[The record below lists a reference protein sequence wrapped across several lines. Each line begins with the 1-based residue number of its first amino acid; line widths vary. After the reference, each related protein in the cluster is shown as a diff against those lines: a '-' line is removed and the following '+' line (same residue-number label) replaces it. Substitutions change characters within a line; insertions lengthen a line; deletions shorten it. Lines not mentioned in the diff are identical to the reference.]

1 MPIELIISIVLIA
14 CIAALIFIFHPKKD
28 DKDANFKYTPQDSY
42 DDAHELAE
50 KARRGHGDIS
60 VLKAKSSSSAKT
72 TMKQS
77 AKKRVEKRKK
87 NHDADIITSEK
98 TYTNKESWQPY
109 ISMLRERYPN
119 MSRYLL
125 LRSWGHPTF
134 PGEYDGG
141 LAFIQSGEIW
151 YFCVDHILYTLGEE
165 THDGYR
171 VGKDEFEHN
180 CYRLPDD
187 FFDNTTWENLEDKL
201 SAVNW
206 SAGSAVSSLFNREA
220 ENKAEIEKLFT
231 HSPYR
236 TMFKTICGTHFIS
249 EGNRPYS
256 CIFETKESTLSI
268 HIETGELTE
277 KTRCI
282 VQEFY
287 VSESSDKPV
296 HPYEVAR
303 SERAV
308 SYDEL
313 ASLVEASQDKAAE
326 QYRGMTADNW
336 RDYFDETR

>member
-1 MPIELIISIVLIA
+1 MKKNDDNKYIRIGVFAVVFLLGLFVSIIEKNGWIALIA
-14 CIAALIFIFHPKKD
+14 CVGVPLLYIP
-28 DKDANFKYTPQDSY
+28 Y
-42 DDAHELAE
+42 
-50 KARRGHGDIS
+50 GIS
-60 VLKAKSSSSAKT
+60 DW
-72 TMKQS
+72 
-77 AKKRVEKRKK
+77 KRKK
-87 NHDADIITSEK
+87 QDNPPEKQNKPAKTAAAEAPVKKENTSEPPQQA
-98 TYTNKESWQPY
+98 KESWQPY
-109 ISMLRERYPN
+109 ISMLRERYLN

-151 YFCVDHILYTLGEE
+151 YFCVDHILYSLGEE

-201 SAVNW
+201 RAVNW
-206 SAGSAVSSLFNREA
+206 KAGSALSALFNCEA
-220 ENKAEIEKLFT
+220 EDKAEIEKLFT
-231 HSPYR
+231 RSPYR
-236 TMFKTICGTHFIS
+236 TLFKTGYEKHHIARGQ
-249 EGNRPYS
+249 RLYS
-256 CIFETKESTLSI
+256 DVFETKESTLSI

-287 VSESSDKPV
+287 ASESSDKPV
-296 HPYEVAR
+296 HPYEVTR

-313 ASLVEASQDKAAE
+313 AALIEASQDKAAE

-336 RDYFDETR
+336 RDFFDETR

>member
-1 MPIELIISIVLIA
+1 MPIQLIISIVIIA

-28 DKDANFKYTPQDSY
+28 DKDSNFKYTPQDSY

-60 VLKAKSSSSAKT
+60 VLKAKSSSSAKI

-109 ISMLRERYPN
+109 ISMLRERYLN

-171 VGKDEFEHN
+171 VGKDEFEHH

-206 SAGSAVSSLFNREA
+206 NAGSAVSSLFNREA
-220 ENKAEIEKLFT
+220 ENKVEIEKLFT

-236 TMFKTICGTHFIS
+236 TTFKTAHEQRSRRGWS
-249 EGNRPYS
+249 PDVNVA
-256 CIFETKESTLSI
+256 ETMESTLSI

-277 KTRCI
+277 KTRSI
-282 VQEFY
+282 IHEFFD
-287 VSESSDKPV
+287 SESNDNPF
-296 HPYEVAR
+296 YQYTVAR

-313 ASLVEASQDKAAE
+313 AALIEASQDKAAE

-336 RDYFDETR
+336 RDFFDETR

>member
-1 MPIELIISIVLIA
+1 MKENDDNKYIRIGIFAVVFLLGLFVSIIEKNGWI
-14 CIAALIFIFHPKKD
+14 ALITCVAVPLLYIP
-28 DKDANFKYTPQDSY
+28 Y
-42 DDAHELAE
+42 
-50 KARRGHGDIS
+50 GIS
-60 VLKAKSSSSAKT
+60 DW
-72 TMKQS
+72 
-77 AKKRVEKRKK
+77 KRKK
-87 NHDADIITSEK
+87 QDNHPQKHNEPAKNVAPKDTVKKKTTSEPPQQA
-98 TYTNKESWQPY
+98 KESWQPY
-109 ISMLRERYPN
+109 ISMLRERYLN

-125 LRSWGHPTF
+125 LRLWGHPTF

-171 VGKDEFEHN
+171 IGKDEFEHH

-201 SAVNW
+201 TAVNW
-206 SAGSAVSSLFNREA
+206 NAGSAVSSLFDGNA
-220 ENKAEIEKLFT
+220 EDKAEIEKLFT

-256 CIFETKESTLSI
+256 CIMETKESTLSI

-282 VQEFY
+282 VHEVY
-287 VSESSDKPV
+287 ASEWDSELV
-296 HPYEVAR
+296 YPYGVER
-303 SERAV
+303 FERAV

-336 RDYFDETR
+336 RDFFDKTR